1 MVGGKNRE
9 RSPLARFI
17 AKPEFSRLL
26 ILALM
31 FAITA
36 VLQNNFF
43 ETKAIVRNINAF
55 MPLIL
60 MTMGQAV
67 VIISGGLDLSV
78 GTALSLLTCV
88 LTTVMKK
95 DIPVT
100 GFYALA
106 AAFAVAMAI
115 GVVNGAGIGYL
126 RIPPVIITF
135 ATSYLWLGIGLFLR
149 PIPGGE
155 SVDWFRAFYNLGLV
169 QGVPDWLTA
178 AGGVFPPA
186 LVLILIG
193 CAVWLLVARTR
204 TGRYLYA
211 VGSNSESAY
220 VSGVNTAAVQMRAC
234 LINSVFIFLT
244 ALFFVGQNQSGD
256 ARMGDPLTL
265 RAIASAVVGG
275 VALTG
280 GRGNVYFALV
290 GALIISFV
298 NKIIFFANIPN
309 AFQTLFG
316 GLIVIV
322 AIAGS
327 EVYALSNKRSVE
339 GGRLP

>member
-1 MVGGKNRE
+1 MSSGNR
-9 RSPLARFI
+9 RSTLARMV
-17 AKPEFSRLL
+17 ARPEFSRLL
-26 ILALM
+26 ILAAML
-31 FAITA
+31 AVTA
-36 VLQNNFF
+36 VLQVNFF

-67 VIISGGLDLSV
+67 VIISGGLDLSA
-78 GTALSLLTCV
+78 GNALSLLTCV

-95 DIPVT
+95 DVPVS

-106 AAFAVAMAI
+106 AAFAAALAI
-115 GVVNGAGIGYL
+115 GVINGVGIGYL

-135 ATSYLWLGIGLFLR
+135 ATSYLWLGLGLFLR

-155 SVDWFRAFYNLGLV
+155 SVDWFRAFYNVGLV
-169 QGVPDWLTA
+169 KGVPGWLK
-178 AGGVFPPA
+178 AGGAVFPPA
-186 LVLILIG
+186 LALILIG
-193 CAVWLLVARTR
+193 CLLWLVIRRTR

-211 VGSNSESAY
+211 VGGSNESAY
-220 VSGVNTAAVQMRAC
+220 VSGINTAAVQMRAC

-265 RAIASAVVGG
+265 RAIAAAVVGG
-275 VALTG
+275 IALTG
-280 GRGNVYFALV
+280 GRGSVFFALV
-290 GALIISFV
+290 GALILSFV
-298 NKIIFFANIPN
+298 SKIIFFANIPN

-316 GLIVIV
+316 GLIVIL

-327 EVYALSNKRSVE
+327 QAYALSGKRSME

>member
-1 MVGGKNRE
+1 VSAVSRGKR
-9 RSPLARFI
+9 RISQSAL
-17 AKPEFSRLL
+17 SRLA
-26 ILALM
+26 ILAAMLTLT
-31 FAITA
+31 AI
-36 VLQNNFF
+36 LQQNFF

-67 VIISGGLDLSV
+67 VIIAGGLDLSA

-88 LTTVMKK
+88 MTTVMKK
-95 DIPVT
+95 SDPLT
-100 GFYALA
+100 GAYALA

-115 GVVNGAGIGYL
+115 GVINGVGIGYL

-149 PIPGGE
+149 PVPGGE
-155 SVDWFRAFYNLGLV
+155 AVDWFRAFYNAGLV
-169 QGVPDWLTA
+169 QGVPAWLKA
-178 AGGVFPPA
+178 AGAVFPPA

-193 CAVWLLVARTR
+193 CALWLIVARTR

-211 VGSNSESAY
+211 VGGNNESAY
-220 VSGVNTAAVQMRAC
+220 VSGINTAAVQMRAC
-234 LINSVFIFLT
+234 LLNSAFIFLT

-275 VALTG
+275 IALSG
-280 GRGNVYFALV
+280 GRGSVFSALA

-309 AFQTLFG
+309 AFQPLFG
-316 GLIVIV
+316 GLIVVV

-327 EVYALSNKRSVE
+327 QAYALSGKRSAE
-339 GGRLP
+339 AGRLP

>member
-1 MVGGKNRE
+1 M
-9 RSPLARFI
+9 LARLI
-17 AKPEFSRLL
+17 AKPEFSRLA
-26 ILALM
+26 ILAVM
-31 FAITA
+31 FTITA
-36 VLQNNFF
+36 VLQKNFF
-43 ETKAIVRNINAF
+43 ETKAVVRNINAF

-67 VIISGGLDLSV
+67 VIISGGLDLSA

-95 DIPVT
+95 GVSVT

-106 AAFAVAMAI
+106 AALAVALAI
-115 GVVNGAGIGYL
+115 GVINGVGIGYL

-149 PIPGGE
+149 PVPGGE
-155 SVDWFRAFYNLGLV
+155 SVDWFRVFYNVGLV
-169 QGVPDWLTA
+169 EGVPGWLKA
-178 AGGVFPPA
+178 AGAVFPPA

-193 CAVWLLVARTR
+193 CALWLVVARTR

-211 VGSNSESAY
+211 VGGNNESAY
-220 VSGVNTAAVQMRAC
+220 VSGIKTAAVQMRAC
-234 LINSVFIFLT
+234 LINSMFIFLT
-244 ALFFVGQNQSGD
+244 ALYFVGQNQSGD

-265 RAIASAVVGG
+265 RAIAAAVVGG
-275 VALTG
+275 IALTG
-280 GRGNVYFALV
+280 GRGNVFFALV

-309 AFQTLFG
+309 AFQPLFG
-316 GLIVIV
+316 GLIVIL
-322 AIAGS
+322 ALAGS
-327 EVYALSNKRSVE
+327 QVYALSSKRSAE
-339 GGRLP
+339 TGRLS

>member
-1 MVGGKNRE
+1 MSRRNR
-9 RSPLARFI
+9 RISPLGRFI
-17 AKPEFSRLL
+17 GKSEFSRLA
-26 ILALM
+26 ILAAM
-31 FAITA
+31 FTLTA
-36 VLQNNFF
+36 VLQQNFF

-67 VIISGGLDLSV
+67 VIIAGGLDLSA

-95 DIPVT
+95 SDPLT
-100 GFYALA
+100 GVYALA
-106 AAFAVAMAI
+106 AAFAVAMAT
-115 GVVNGAGIGYL
+115 GVINGVGIGYL

-149 PIPGGE
+149 PVPGGE
-155 SVDWFRAFYNLGLV
+155 AVDWFRAFYNAGLV
-169 QGVPDWLTA
+169 EGVPAWLKA
-178 AGGVFPPA
+178 AGAVFPPA

-193 CAVWLLVARTR
+193 CALWLIVARTR

-211 VGSNSESAY
+211 VGGNNESAY
-220 VSGVNTAAVQMRAC
+220 VSGINTAAVQMRAC
-234 LINSVFIFLT
+234 LINSGFIFLT

-275 VALTG
+275 IALSG
-280 GRGNVYFALV
+280 GRGSVFSALV

-309 AFQTLFG
+309 AFQPLFG
-316 GLIVIV
+316 GLIVV
-322 AIAGS
+322 LAIAGS
-327 EVYALSNKRSVE
+327 QAYALSGKRSVE
-339 GGRLP
+339 AGRLP

>member
-1 MVGGKNRE
+1 MGSRNRQ

-17 AKPEFSRLL
+17 AKPEFSRLA
-26 ILALM
+26 ILAVM
-31 FAITA
+31 FALTA
-36 VLQNNFF
+36 ALQQNFF
-43 ETKAIVRNINAF
+43 ETKAVVRNINAF

-67 VIISGGLDLSV
+67 VIISGGLDLSA

-95 DIPVT
+95 ADPVT

-106 AAFAVAMAI
+106 AAFAVALAI
-115 GVVNGAGIGYL
+115 GVINGVGIGYL

-155 SVDWFRAFYNLGLV
+155 SVEWFRAFYNVGLV
-169 QGVPDWLTA
+169 PGVPGWLKA
-178 AGGVFPPA
+178 AGAVFPPA
-186 LVLILIG
+186 LLLILIG
-193 CAVWLLVARTR
+193 SALWLVVARTR

-211 VGSNSESAY
+211 VGGNNESAY
-220 VSGVNTAAVQMRAC
+220 VSGINTAAVQMRAC

-244 ALFFVGQNQSGD
+244 ALYFVGQNQSGD

-265 RAIASAVVGG
+265 RAIAAAVVGG
-275 VALTG
+275 IALSG
-280 GRGNVYFALV
+280 GRGNVYSALV
-290 GALIISFV
+290 GALILSFV
-298 NKIIFFANIPN
+298 NKIIFFADIPN
-309 AFQTLFG
+309 AFQPLFG
-316 GLIVIV
+316 GLIVIL
-322 AIAGS
+322 ALAGS
-327 EVYALSNKRSVE
+327 QAYALSSKKSVE
-339 GGRLP
+339 AGRLP

>member
-1 MVGGKNRE
+1 MGRRNHRI
-9 RSPLARFI
+9 SQSA
-17 AKPEFSRLL
+17 FSRLA
-26 ILALM
+26 ILAAM
-31 FAITA
+31 FTLTA
-36 VLQNNFF
+36 VLQQNFF

-67 VIISGGLDLSV
+67 VIIAGGLDLSA

-95 DIPVT
+95 SDPVS
-100 GFYALA
+100 GVYALA

-115 GVVNGAGIGYL
+115 GVINGVGIGYL

-135 ATSYLWLGIGLFLR
+135 ATSSLWLGIGLFLR
-149 PIPGGE
+149 PVPGGE
-155 SVDWFRAFYNLGLV
+155 AVDWFRAFYNAGLV
-169 QGVPDWLTA
+169 EGVPAWVKA
-178 AGGVFPPA
+178 AGAVFPPA

-193 CAVWLLVARTR
+193 CALWLIVARTR

-211 VGSNSESAY
+211 VGGNNESAY
-220 VSGVNTAAVQMRAC
+220 VSGINTAAVQMRAC
-234 LINSVFIFLT
+234 LINSAFIFLT

-275 VALTG
+275 IALSG
-280 GRGNVYFALV
+280 GRGSVFSALV
-290 GALIISFV
+290 GALILSFV

-309 AFQTLFG
+309 AFQPLFG
-316 GLIVIV
+316 GLIVVV

-327 EVYALSNKRSVE
+327 QAYALSGKRSAE
-339 GGRLP
+339 AGRLP

>member
-1 MVGGKNRE
+1 MFGRS
-9 RSPLARFI
+9 RLSPLGRI
-17 AKPEFSRLL
+17 IGKSEFSRLV
-26 ILALM
+26 ILAAM
-31 FAITA
+31 FTLTA
-36 VLQNNFF
+36 VLQRNFF

-67 VIISGGLDLSV
+67 VIIAGGLDLSA

-95 DIPVT
+95 SDPLT
-100 GFYALA
+100 GVYALA

-115 GVVNGAGIGYL
+115 GVINGVGIGYL

-135 ATSYLWLGIGLFLR
+135 ATSYLWLGTGLFLR
-149 PIPGGE
+149 PVPGGE
-155 SVDWFRAFYNLGLV
+155 AVDWFRAFYNAGLV
-169 QGVPDWLTA
+169 EGVPAWLKA
-178 AGGVFPPA
+178 AGAVFPPA

-193 CAVWLLVARTR
+193 CALWLIVARTR

-211 VGSNSESAY
+211 VGGNNESAY
-220 VSGVNTAAVQMRAC
+220 VSGINTAAVQMRAC
-234 LINSVFIFLT
+234 LINSAFIFLT

-275 VALTG
+275 IALAG
-280 GRGNVYFALV
+280 GRGSVFSALV

-309 AFQTLFG
+309 AFQPLFG
-316 GLIVIV
+316 GLIVVV

-327 EVYALSNKRSVE
+327 QAYALSGKRSAE
-339 GGRLP
+339 AGRLP

>member
-1 MVGGKNRE
+1 MSRRNR
-9 RSPLARFI
+9 RISPLGRFI
-17 AKPEFSRLL
+17 GKSEFSRLA
-26 ILALM
+26 ILAAM
-31 FAITA
+31 FTLTA
-36 VLQNNFF
+36 VLQQNFF

-67 VIISGGLDLSV
+67 VIIAGGLDLSA

-95 DIPVT
+95 SDPLT
-100 GFYALA
+100 GVYALA

-115 GVVNGAGIGYL
+115 GVINGVGIGYL

-149 PIPGGE
+149 PVPGGE
-155 SVDWFRAFYNLGLV
+155 AVDWFRAFYNAGLV
-169 QGVPDWLTA
+169 EGVPAWLKA
-178 AGGVFPPA
+178 AGAVFPPA

-193 CAVWLLVARTR
+193 CALWLIVARTR

-211 VGSNSESAY
+211 VGGNNESAY
-220 VSGVNTAAVQMRAC
+220 VSGINTAAVQMRAC
-234 LINSVFIFLT
+234 LINSGFIFLT

-275 VALTG
+275 IALSG
-280 GRGNVYFALV
+280 GRGSVFSALV

-309 AFQTLFG
+309 AFQPLFG
-316 GLIVIV
+316 GLIVV
-322 AIAGS
+322 LAIAGS
-327 EVYALSNKRSVE
+327 QAYALSGKRSVE
-339 GGRLP
+339 AGRLP